1 MILAVKKLLER
12 FMKKNSKRQ
21 TKQFNVAKA
30 ITKKLIDCYVKWKD
44 CDNSFHR
51 WIDKRDIVQMYII

>member
-1 MILAVKKLLER
+1 
-12 FMKKNSKRQ
+12 MKKNSKRQ